1 MNDTQLETIFH
12 ERLEYFGMNVKNTG
26 GQSDKFYE
34 VKVESDTQNSE
45 FIETRTWGRYGASGS
60 EKVIRH
66 YARAMAIASAK
77 KQLAKKIKKGYTKP
91 VNALKRLATAADDE

>member
-12 ERLEYFGMNVKNTG
+12 ERLEYFGMNTKNTG

-34 VKVESDTQNSE
+34 VKVETDSQNNE

-60 EKVIRH
+60 QKVILH
-66 YARAMAIASAK
+66 YARSMAIASAR

-91 VNALKRLATAADDE
+91 IGGLIRLATAAEDE